1 MVNAIMGQFF
11 SATPV
16 IAAFYRTAILKI
28 HTDAKNIAYTFAR
41 SIDNLY

>member
-11 SATPV
+11 SVTPV

-28 HTDAKNIAYTFAR
+28 HTDAKI
-41 SIDNLY
+41 